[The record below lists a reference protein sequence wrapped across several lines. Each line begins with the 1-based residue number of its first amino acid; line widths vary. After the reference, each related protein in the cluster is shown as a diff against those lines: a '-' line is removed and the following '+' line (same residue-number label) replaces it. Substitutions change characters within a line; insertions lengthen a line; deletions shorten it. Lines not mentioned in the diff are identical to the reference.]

1 MTFLIPEHSKI
12 MMEIAGKL
20 REQVNKRNSE
30 KQGDIEIIL
39 GEDD

>member
-1 MTFLIPEHSKI
+1 MD
-12 MMEIAGKL
+12 IASKL